1 VFTNVRMD
9 YKYLICNKMKAV
21 ILAGGLG
28 TRLSE
33 ETHSRPKPMVEIG
46 GMPILWHIMKIFD
59 HYGVNEFIICC
70 GYKGF
75 FIKEYFDSYHL
86 RNTDVT
92 FNLANNSSTII
103 RNTKENWTVT
113 CVDTGDTSLT
123 GSRLKQVKEF
133 LEPNESFLFTY
144 GDGVGDININSLVDF
159 HKSHGKLATVT
170 AVNPPGRFGILNI
183 GEDNAV
189 SQFNEKPDIGSSWIN
204 GGFFVL
210 EPSVLD
216 FIGDNNVAWEAE
228 PLQSIT
234 KENELLAYKHEG
246 FWQPMDTIAE
256 KKMLEEL
263 YLSNKAPWKIW
274 K

>member
-1 VFTNVRMD
+1 MGHKN
-9 YKYLICNKMKAV
+9 LICNKMKAV

-59 HYGVNEFIICC
+59 FYGINEFIICC

-75 FIKEYFDSYHL
+75 FIKEYFNNYHL

-92 FNLANNSSTII
+92 FDLENNSTSVL
-103 RNTKENWTVT
+103 RNTKENWSVT
-113 CVDTGDTSLT
+113 CVDTGDNTLT
-123 GSRLKQVKEF
+123 GGRLKQIKDF
-133 LEPNESFLFTY
+133 LEPDESFLFTY
-144 GDGVGDININSLVDF
+144 GDGVGNIDINSLVNF
-159 HKSHGKLATVT
+159 HKSHKKMATVT

-183 GEDNAV
+183 DEDDAV
-189 SQFNEKPDIGSSWIN
+189 SQFNEKPDIGNSWIN

-210 EPSVLD
+210 EPSVID
-216 FIGDNNVAWEAE
+216 YISGNDVSWEAE
-228 PLQSIT
+228 PLQNIT
-234 KENELLAYKHEG
+234 KKNELYAYKHHG

-256 KKMLEEL
+256 KKYLEEL
-263 YLSNKAPWKIW
+263 YASNSAPWKVW

>member
-1 VFTNVRMD
+1 
-9 YKYLICNKMKAV
+9 MKAV

-59 HYGVNEFIICC
+59 FYGINEFIICC

-75 FIKEYFDSYHL
+75 FIKEYFNNYHL

-92 FNLANNSSTII
+92 FDLENNSTSVL
-103 RNTKENWTVT
+103 RNTKENWSVT
-113 CVDTGDTSLT
+113 CVDTGDNTLT
-123 GSRLKQVKEF
+123 GGRLKQIKDF
-133 LEPNESFLFTY
+133 LEPDESFLFTY
-144 GDGVGDININSLVDF
+144 GDGVGNIDINSLVNF
-159 HKSHGKLATVT
+159 HKSHKKMATVT

-183 GEDNAV
+183 DEDDAV
-189 SQFNEKPDIGSSWIN
+189 SQFNEKPDIGNSWIN

-210 EPSVLD
+210 EPSVID
-216 FIGDNNVAWEAE
+216 YISGNNVSWEAE
-228 PLQSIT
+228 PLQNIT
-234 KENELLAYKHEG
+234 KKNELYAYKHHG

-256 KKMLEEL
+256 KKYLEEL
-263 YLSNKAPWKIW
+263 YASNSAPWKVW

>member
-1 VFTNVRMD
+1 
-9 YKYLICNKMKAV
+9 MKAV

-59 HYGVNEFIICC
+59 FYGINEFIICC

-75 FIKEYFDSYHL
+75 FIKEYFNNYHL

-92 FNLANNSSTII
+92 FDLENNSTSVL
-103 RNTKENWTVT
+103 RNTKENWSVT
-113 CVDTGDTSLT
+113 CVDTGDNTLT
-123 GSRLKQVKEF
+123 GGRLKQIKDF
-133 LEPNESFLFTY
+133 LEPDESFLFTY
-144 GDGVGDININSLVDF
+144 GDGVGNIDINSLVNF
-159 HKSHGKLATVT
+159 HKSHKKMATVT

-183 GEDNAV
+183 DEDDAV
-189 SQFNEKPDIGSSWIN
+189 SQFNEKPDIGNSWIN

-210 EPSVLD
+210 EPSVID
-216 FIGDNNVAWEAE
+216 YISGNDVSWEAE
-228 PLQSIT
+228 PLQNIT
-234 KENELLAYKHEG
+234 KKNELYAYKHQG

-256 KKMLEEL
+256 KKYLEEL
-263 YLSNKAPWKIW
+263 YASNSAPWKVW

>member
-1 VFTNVRMD
+1 M
-9 YKYLICNKMKAV
+9 
-21 ILAGGLG
+21 
-28 TRLSE
+28 
-33 ETHSRPKPMVEIG
+33 
-46 GMPILWHIMKIFD
+46 
-59 HYGVNEFIICC
+59 
-70 GYKGF
+70 
-75 FIKEYFDSYHL
+75 
-86 RNTDVT
+86 
-92 FNLANNSSTII
+92 
-103 RNTKENWTVT
+103 
-113 CVDTGDTSLT
+113 
-123 GSRLKQVKEF
+123 
-133 LEPNESFLFTY
+133 
-144 GDGVGDININSLVDF
+144 VDF

>member
-1 VFTNVRMD
+1 MFTNVRMD

>member
-1 VFTNVRMD
+1 
-9 YKYLICNKMKAV
+9 MKAV

-59 HYGVNEFIICC
+59 FYGINEFIICC

-75 FIKEYFDSYHL
+75 FIKEYFNNYHL

-92 FNLANNSSTII
+92 FDLENNSTSVL
-103 RNTKENWTVT
+103 RNTKENWSVT
-113 CVDTGDTSLT
+113 CVDTGDNTLT
-123 GSRLKQVKEF
+123 GGRLKQVKDF
-133 LEPNESFLFTY
+133 LEPDESFLFTY
-144 GDGVGDININSLVDF
+144 GDGVGNIDINSLVKF
-159 HKSHGKLATVT
+159 HKSHKKMATVT

-183 GEDNAV
+183 DEDDAV
-189 SQFNEKPDIGSSWIN
+189 SQFNEKPDIGNSWIN

-210 EPSVLD
+210 EPSVID
-216 FIGDNNVAWEAE
+216 YISGNNVSWEAE
-228 PLQSIT
+228 PLQNIT
-234 KENELLAYKHEG
+234 KKNELYAYKHHG

-256 KKMLEEL
+256 KKYLEEL
-263 YLSNKAPWKIW
+263 YASNSAPWKVW

>member
-1 VFTNVRMD
+1 
-9 YKYLICNKMKAV
+9 MKAV

-59 HYGVNEFIICC
+59 FYGINEFIICC

-75 FIKEYFDSYHL
+75 FIKEYFNNYHL

-92 FNLANNSSTII
+92 FDLENNSTSVL
-103 RNTKENWTVT
+103 RNTKENWSVT
-113 CVDTGDTSLT
+113 CVDTGDNTLT
-123 GSRLKQVKEF
+123 GGRLKQIKDF
-133 LEPNESFLFTY
+133 LEPDESFLFTY
-144 GDGVGDININSLVDF
+144 GDGVGNIDINSLVNF
-159 HKSHGKLATVT
+159 HKSHKKMATVT

-183 GEDNAV
+183 DEDDAV
-189 SQFNEKPDIGSSWIN
+189 SQFNEKPDIGNSWIN

-210 EPSVLD
+210 EPSVID
-216 FIGDNNVAWEAE
+216 YISGNDVSWEAE
-228 PLQSIT
+228 PLQNIT
-234 KENELLAYKHEG
+234 KKNELYAYKHLG

-256 KKMLEEL
+256 KKYLEEL
-263 YLSNKAPWKIW
+263 YASNSAPWKVW

>member
-1 VFTNVRMD
+1 MR
-9 YKYLICNKMKAV
+9 KASV
-21 ILAGGLG
+21 
-28 TRLSE
+28 
-33 ETHSRPKPMVEIG
+33 
-46 GMPILWHIMKIFD
+46 
-59 HYGVNEFIICC
+59 
-70 GYKGF
+70 
-75 FIKEYFDSYHL
+75 
-86 RNTDVT
+86 
-92 FNLANNSSTII
+92 I

-113 CVDTGDTSLT
+113 CVDTGDTTLT

-133 LEPNESFLFTY
+133 LEPDESFLFTY